1 MALGEKDDYF
11 DRPIVITLESTLLLR
26 VVQKYL
32 SNPYKITFSTQ
43 EGVYERVCS
52 VKTFPNLISL

>member
-26 VVQKYL
+26 LVQKY
-32 SNPYKITFSTQ
+32 
-43 EGVYERVCS
+43 
-52 VKTFPNLISL
+52 